1 MKLYIDLSFFIGYY
15 RSCNL
20 LGGFEAMNKKVYVLA
35 IAAFVVGTVE
45 LILGGI
51 LDLIATDLHLSLA
64 KAGYLI
70 SIFSLVYA
78 LSAPILLNVTA
89 RFERKKVYMYTLL
102 VFLISNLISAF
113 SVNFYML
120 MAGRMLGAA
129 TGSLI
134 FVLSLTLAS
143 GIVEPEYKGRAV
155 GTITMGG
162 SASLILGVPIGIFV
176 GNALGW
182 REVFMLIAILTVL
195 VMAAIGVA
203 MNRVQPAPA
212 VSLQNQLK
220 ALWNP
225 KMLAI
230 HITTLLVLAGH
241 LTLYA
246 YFTPFLQA
254 TIGASPTAIT
264 LIYMMFGLAAVAGGG
279 MGGML
284 SDRLH
289 PAKAIVMVLIP
300 FMISMAVI
308 PFSTGLPLI
317 AFLLLLSI
325 WGALSWTVT
334 PVQNSLIIKTSPETS
349 EILISTNSGI
359 AHAGIALGTY
369 IGGLVIDHSS
379 IMNTG
384 WVGSIL
390 VCVGLGSALVAVNM
404 KEKHVHAVA

>member
-1 MKLYIDLSFFIGYY
+1 
-15 RSCNL
+15 
-20 LGGFEAMNKKVYVLA
+20 MNKKVYVLA

-89 RFERKKVYMYTLL
+89 RFERKKVYMVTLF
-102 VFLISNLISAF
+102 VFLISNLVSAF

-129 TGSLI
+129 AGSLI

-143 GIVEPEYKGRAV
+143 RIVEPEYKGRAV

-162 SASLILGVPIGIFV
+162 SASLVLGVPIGIYI
-176 GNALGW
+176 GNAFGW

-195 VMAAIGVA
+195 VMVSIGLA
-203 MNRVQPAPA
+203 MDRVQPASA
-212 VSLQNQLK
+212 VSLKNQLK

-230 HITTLLVLAGH
+230 HATTLLVLAGH

-246 YFTPFLQA
+246 YFTPFLQE
-254 TIGASPTAIT
+254 TIGASATAIT

-279 MGGML
+279 IGGML

-289 PAKAIVMVLIP
+289 PAKAILIVLVP

-317 AFLLLLSI
+317 AFLLLLSV

-390 VCVGLGSALVAVNM
+390 VCVGLVAAVLAMSM
-404 KEKHVHAVA
+404 KEKHAHVMA